1 MREGNRL
8 TRVVRRATATAFLGV
23 SLAALALA
31 ATTPAVKKHPASAAG
46 KPGSAAR
53 RGARSGAKGPSR
65 SPLEIAYNARNLE
78 DAGAYGQAADQLRG
92 LRGKVKRD
100 VDLEIALALDL
111 ARSGQV
117 DSALAI
123 LSSKTLEA
131 AANDS
136 LPIKRRGEYPYSRET
151 MWVNGVYDGWNWY
164 ILRARAELEAKKGR
178 WKEAAAWAQRA
189 TDTWVNSG
197 KDWHI
202 LAVCAAQA
210 GQEDVSRQATA
221 HATLLDSTIPEAWYM
236 AGLWAWH
243 DGKRT
248 EALGDFRHA
257 VRLDSSYQ
265 APALAM
271 IKLRLPGA
279 QPEPFPKELFTGF
292 RQAAL
297 LTSSFGPKPEE
308 FVQMDTPASLDTAA
322 DTAVVDTIPPGVHPF
337 VIVLSLLVDDQG
349 MPVLNQLPWYEP
361 SRLDFRKV
369 IRIINSVPAMRF
381 HPATRFHRPS
391 AVWISMDYNVKP

>member
-8 TRVVRRATATAFLGV
+8 TRVVRRAAATAFLGV

-31 ATTPAVKKHPASAAG
+31 ATTPAVKKHPASTSG
-46 KPGSAAR
+46 KPGTAAR
-53 RGARSGAKGPSR
+53 RPAARSKGPSR
-65 SPLEIAYNARNLE
+65 SPLEIAFNARNLE
-78 DAGAYGQAADQLRG
+78 DAGAYGQAADQLKS
-92 LRGKVKRD
+92 LRGKTKRD

-111 ARSGQV
+111 ARSGQP

-136 LPIKRRGEYPYSRET
+136 MPIRRRAEYPYGRET
-151 MWVNGVYDGWNWY
+151 MWVNGVFDGWNWY

-178 WKEAAAWAQRA
+178 WKEAAAWAGRA
-189 TDTWVNSG
+189 TEAWALSG

-202 LAVCAAQA
+202 LAVCAEQA
-210 GQEDVSRQATA
+210 GEDDVARRANAQ
-221 HATLLDSTIPEAWYM
+221 ATLLDSTIPEAWYM
-236 AGLWAWH
+236 AGLWAWR
-243 DGKRT
+243 DGKRSD
-248 EALGDFRHA
+248 ALADFRRA

-271 IKLRLPGA
+271 IKARLPGA
-279 QPEPFPKELFTGF
+279 QPDPFPKELFTGF

-297 LTSSFGPKPEE
+297 LTSPVGPKPEE
-308 FVQMDTPASLDTAA
+308 FVQMDTPASLDIAA
-322 DTAVVDTIPPGVHPF
+322 DTAVVDSIPPGVHPF
-337 VIVLSLLVDDQG
+337 VIVLSLLVNDQG
-349 MPVLNQLPWYEP
+349 MPVLTQLPWYEP

-381 HPATRFHRPS
+381 TPATRFHRPS
-391 AVWISMDYNVKP
+391 AVWVSIDYNVKP